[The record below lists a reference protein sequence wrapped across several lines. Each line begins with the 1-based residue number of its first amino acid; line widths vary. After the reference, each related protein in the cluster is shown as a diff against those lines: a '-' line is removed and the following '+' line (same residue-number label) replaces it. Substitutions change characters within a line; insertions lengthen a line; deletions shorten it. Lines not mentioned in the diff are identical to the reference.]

1 MIDWRNKDAADYYVN
16 EVIGLHTAT
25 DKNIDGAETAL
36 SLSLCIAK
44 HHIIS
49 SEITIICQH
58 SLWTNRT
65 GGVFPPGVFVDSGFS
80 ISGSTNLTYASRKAS
95 E

>member
-1 MIDWRNKDAADYYVN
+1 VIDWRNKDAADYYVN

-36 SLSLCIAK
+36 ARCRCMATLPL
-44 HHIIS
+44 IS

-65 GGVFPPGVFVDSGFS
+65 GGAVF
-80 ISGSTNLTYASRKAS
+80 SRRRFRRLGLLDFRLDQPHLCLAQG
-95 E
+95 